1 MEKCAW
7 PSGAKPRK
15 AYSRKKIVQARERK
29 HLRVFGKPAK
39 ERLNELGYLDSLA
52 SERAIM
58 MALHP
63 EYVLDNQDNR
73 KAVMLPLKEWEQIV
87 SELEA
92 LDDIRAYDLA
102 KEQDSEAIPF
112 EQAVREIEH
121 GDQ

>member
-1 MEKCAW
+1 
-7 PSGAKPRK
+7 
-15 AYSRKKIVQARERK
+15 
-29 HLRVFGKPAK
+29 
-39 ERLNELGYLDSLA
+39 
-52 SERAIM
+52 M